1 MKKILLLSAL
11 LSVFLIS
18 CSGNNDDVVEEE
30 DQTVDLLFNE
40 PLIMY
45 GCSVEEVQEA
55 ETRKNPE
62 HIVLDDT
69 YQVLYYEENKNS
81 LEYVIRYNFQN
92 NILYLLGVEFKEKIS
107 AELFDAL
114 CSSLAEKYEEN
125 SEWPNLYFSEEFTIW
140 TYYRSTIRFDYSP
153 NGYIE
158 GFMPII

>member
-11 LSVFLIS
+11 FSVFLIS

-55 ETRKNPE
+55 ETRKKLE

-69 YQVLYYEENKNS
+69 YQVLYYEENKNG

-92 NILYLLGVEFKEKIS
+92 NILYFLSVEFKEKIS
-107 AELFDAL
+107 VELFDTL
-114 CSSLAEKYEEN
+114 CSSLAEKYEKDGR
-125 SEWPNLYFSEEFTIW
+125 LYHSEEFTIW
-140 TYYRSTIRFDYSP
+140 PYYRSTIWFDYSP
-153 NGYIE
+153 RGKIE
-158 GFMPII
+158 GFIPII